1 MSKIIWIP
9 TAVIG
14 LIALIILAM
23 SFTSKGIETPEYKV
37 LKNIEEV
44 EIRLYPNMIVAKT
57 ALQGNSFDKQGST
70 GFRTIAGYIFGG
82 NDKNQKIAMTSPVVM
97 SIGDSATM
105 YFVMP
110 KSYKQSDLPTP
121 SSPQVKII
129 EESAKTLA
137 VISYGGFSSDKEIEN
152 YRAKLA
158 TILTKNEIKTKGD
171 FMFMGYNAPWD
182 VIDRKNE
189 VAIEVIIE

>member
-1 MSKIIWIP
+1 MNKVIWIP
-9 TAVIG
+9 VAIIGFIVISV
-14 LIALIILAM
+14 LVM
-23 SFTSKGIETPEYKV
+23 SFTSKGTETPEYKV
-37 LKNIEEV
+37 LKTIEDV

-57 ALQGNSFDKQGST
+57 ALQGSSFDKQGSD

-82 NDKNQKIAMTSPVVM
+82 NDKSEKIAMTSPVVM

-110 KSYKQSDLPTP
+110 KSYKQSELPTP
-121 SSPQVKII
+121 NSSQVKIM

-137 VISYGGFSSDKEIEN
+137 VITYGGFSSDEKIEN
-152 YRAKLA
+152 YRSKLA
-158 TILTKNEIKTKGD
+158 SILTKNNIKTKGD

-189 VAIEVIIE
+189 VAIEVVE

>member
-1 MSKIIWIP
+1 MSKFFWIP
-9 TAVIG
+9 TAIIGFIVISV
-14 LIALIILAM
+14 LVM
-23 SFTSKGIETPEYKV
+23 SFTSKGTETPEYKV
-37 LKNIEEV
+37 LKTIEGV

-57 ALQGNSFDKQGST
+57 ALQGSSFDKQGSD

-82 NDKNQKIAMTSPVVM
+82 NDKSEKIAMTSPVVM

-121 SSPQVKII
+121 NSSQVKIM
-129 EESAKTLA
+129 EESSKTLA
-137 VISYGGFSSDKEIEN
+137 VITYGGFSSDEKIEN
-152 YRAKLA
+152 YRNKLA
-158 TILTKNEIKTKGD
+158 GILTKNNIKTKGD

-189 VAIEVIIE
+189 VAIEIVE

>member
-1 MSKIIWIP
+1 MNKFVWIP
-9 TAVIG
+9 AAVIG
-14 LIALIILAM
+14 LIVITVLVM
-23 SFTSKGIETPEYKV
+23 SFTSKGTETPEYKV
-37 LKNIEEV
+37 LKTIEEV

-57 ALQGNSFDKQGST
+57 ALTGNSFDQQGST

-110 KSYKQSDLPTP
+110 KSYKQTDLPTP
-121 SSPQVKII
+121 NSSQVKIV

-137 VISYGGFSSDKEIEN
+137 VISYGGFSSDEKIEN
-152 YRAKLA
+152 HRAKLA
-158 TILTKNEIKTKGD
+158 AILTKNNIKTKGD
-171 FMFMGYNAPWD
+171 FMYMGYNAPWD
-182 VIDRKNE
+182 IIDRKNE
-189 VAIEVIIE
+189 VAIEVVE

>member
-1 MSKIIWIP
+1 MNKFIWIP
-9 TAVIG
+9 AAVIG
-14 LIALIILAM
+14 LIVISVLVM
-23 SFTSKGIETPEYKV
+23 SFTSKGTETPEYKV
-37 LKNIEEV
+37 LKTIENV

-57 ALQGNSFDKQGST
+57 ALSGNSFDQQGSN

-121 SSPQVKII
+121 NSTQVKIM

-137 VISYGGFSSDKEIEN
+137 VISYGGFSSDEKIEN
-152 YRAKLA
+152 HRAKLA
-158 TILTKNEIKTKGD
+158 AILTKNNVKTKGD
-171 FMFMGYNAPWD
+171 FMYMGYNAPWD
-182 VIDRKNE
+182 IIDRKNE
-189 VAIEVIIE
+189 VAIEVVE

>member
-9 TAVIG
+9 TAIIG
-14 LIALIILAM
+14 LVVITVLAM
-23 SFTSKGIETPEYKV
+23 SFTSKGTETPEYKV
-37 LKNIEEV
+37 LKTIEDV

-57 ALQGNSFDKQGST
+57 ALSGNSFDKQGSD

-82 NDKNQKIAMTSPVVM
+82 NEKSQKIAMTSPVVM

-110 KSYKQSDLPTP
+110 KSYKQTDLPTP
-121 SSPQVKII
+121 NSPQVKIV

-137 VISYGGFSSDKEIEN
+137 VITYGGFSSDEKIEN
-152 YRAKLA
+152 HRSKLA
-158 TILTKNEIKTKGD
+158 AILTKNEIKTKGD
-171 FMFMGYNAPWD
+171 FMYMGYNAPWD

-189 VAIEVIIE
+189 VAIEVVE

>member
-1 MSKIIWIP
+1 MSKFIWIP
-9 TAVIG
+9 TAIFGLAVITV
-14 LIALIILAM
+14 LVM
-23 SFTSKGIETPEYKV
+23 SFTSKGTETPEYKV
-37 LKNIEEV
+37 LKTIEEV

-57 ALQGNSFDKQGST
+57 ALSGNSFDKQGSD

-82 NDKNQKIAMTSPVVM
+82 NEKSQKIAMTSPVVM

-110 KSYKQSDLPTP
+110 KSYKQTDLPTP
-121 SSPQVKII
+121 NSSQVKIV

-137 VISYGGFSSDKEIEN
+137 VITYGGFSSDEKIESH
-152 YRAKLA
+152 RAKLA
-158 TILTKNEIKTKGD
+158 AILTKNEIKTKGD
-171 FMFMGYNAPWD
+171 YMYMGYNAPWD

-189 VAIEVIIE
+189 VAIEVIVE

>member
-37 LKNIEEV
+37 LKNIEDV

-57 ALQGNSFDKQGST
+57 ALQGNSFDKQGSN

-137 VISYGGFSSDKEIEN
+137 VISYGGFSSDEKIEN
-152 YRAKLA
+152 YRTKLA
-158 TILTKNEIKTKGD
+158 AVLQKNEMKTKGD

-189 VAIEVIIE
+189 VAIEVIVE

>member
-1 MSKIIWIP
+1 MNKFIWIP
-9 TAVIG
+9 AAV
-14 LIALIILAM
+14 IALILISVLVM
-23 SFTSKGIETPEYKV
+23 SFTSKGTETPEYKV
-37 LKNIEEV
+37 LKTIEDV

-57 ALQGNSFDKQGST
+57 ALSGNSFDQQGSN

-121 SSPQVKII
+121 NSTQVKIM

-137 VISYGGFSSDKEIEN
+137 VISYGGFSSDEKIEN
-152 YRAKLA
+152 HRAKLA
-158 TILTKNEIKTKGD
+158 AILIKNNVKTKGD
-171 FMFMGYNAPWD
+171 FMYMGYNAPWD
-182 VIDRKNE
+182 IIDRKNE
-189 VAIEVIIE
+189 VAIEVVE

>member
-1 MSKIIWIP
+1 MNKFIWIP
-9 TAVIG
+9 AAV
-14 LIALIILAM
+14 IALILISVLVM
-23 SFTSKGIETPEYKV
+23 SFTSKGTETPEYKV
-37 LKNIEEV
+37 LKTIEDV

-57 ALQGNSFDKQGST
+57 ALSGNSFDQQGSN

-121 SSPQVKII
+121 NSTQVKIM

-137 VISYGGFSSDKEIEN
+137 VISYGGFSSDEKIEN
-152 YRAKLA
+152 HRAKLA
-158 TILTKNEIKTKGD
+158 AILTKNNIKTKGD
-171 FMFMGYNAPWD
+171 FMYMGYNAPWD
-182 VIDRKNE
+182 IIDRKNE
-189 VAIEVIIE
+189 VAIEVVE

>member
-1 MSKIIWIP
+1 MNKFVWIP
-9 TAVIG
+9 A
-14 LIALIILAM
+14 ALIGFIVITVLVM
-23 SFTSKGIETPEYKV
+23 SFTSKGTETPEYKV
-37 LKNIEEV
+37 LKTIEEV

-57 ALQGNSFDKQGST
+57 ALTGNSFDQQGST

-110 KSYKQSDLPTP
+110 KSYKQTDLPTP
-121 SSPQVKII
+121 NSPQVKIM
-129 EESAKTLA
+129 EESSKTLA
-137 VISYGGFSSDKEIEN
+137 VISYGGFSSDEKIEN
-152 YRAKLA
+152 HRAKLA
-158 TILTKNEIKTKGD
+158 AILTKNNIKTKGD
-171 FMFMGYNAPWD
+171 FMYMGYNAPWD

-189 VAIEVIIE
+189 VAIEIVE

>member
-1 MSKIIWIP
+1 MNKIIWIP
-9 TAVIG
+9 AALFG
-14 LIALIILAM
+14 FIALILIAM

-121 SSPQVKII
+121 SSTQVKII

-137 VISYGGFSSDKEIEN
+137 VIGYGGFSSDEEIEN
-152 YRAKLA
+152 YRTKLA
-158 TILTKNEIKTKGD
+158 TILSKNEIKTKGD

-182 VIDRKNE
+182 VINRKNE
-189 VAIEVIIE
+189 VAIEVIVD

>member
-9 TAVIG
+9 LAIIG
-14 LIALIILAM
+14 LIAVIILAM
-23 SFTSKGIETPEYKV
+23 SFTSKGTESPEYKV
-37 LKNIEEV
+37 LKTIEDV

-57 ALQGNSFDKQGST
+57 ALSGNSFDKQGSD

-82 NDKNQKIAMTSPVVM
+82 NDKSQKIAMTSPVVM

-110 KSYKQSDLPTP
+110 KSYKQSELPTP
-121 SSPQVKII
+121 NSSQVKIM

-137 VISYGGFSSDKEIEN
+137 VITYGGFSSDEKIEN
-152 YRAKLA
+152 YRAKLGS
-158 TILTKNEIKTKGD
+158 ILSKNDIKTKGD
-171 FMFMGYNAPWD
+171 YMFMGYNAPWD

-189 VAIEVIIE
+189 VAIEVIE

>member
-9 TAVIG
+9 TAIIG
-14 LIALIILAM
+14 LIALIVVAM

-57 ALQGNSFDKQGST
+57 ALQGSSFDKQGST

-110 KSYKQSDLPTP
+110 KSYKHSDLPTP

-137 VISYGGFSSDKEIEN
+137 VIGYGGFSSDEEIEN

-158 TILTKNEIKTKGD
+158 TILSKNEIKTKGD

-182 VIDRKNE
+182 LINRKNE
-189 VAIEVIIE
+189 VAIEVIVE

>member
-1 MSKIIWIP
+1 MSKFIWIP
-9 TAVIG
+9 TAIIG
-14 LIALIILAM
+14 LAVITVLVM
-23 SFTSKGIETPEYKV
+23 SFTSKGTETPEYKV
-37 LKNIEEV
+37 LKTIEEV

-57 ALQGNSFDKQGST
+57 ALSGNSFDKQGSD

-82 NDKNQKIAMTSPVVM
+82 NEKSQKIAMNSPVVM

-110 KSYKQSDLPTP
+110 KSYKQTDLPTP
-121 SSPQVKII
+121 NSSQVKIV

-137 VISYGGFSSDKEIEN
+137 VITYGGFSSDEKIESH
-152 YRAKLA
+152 RAKLA
-158 TILTKNEIKTKGD
+158 AILTKNEIKTKGD
-171 FMFMGYNAPWD
+171 YMYMGYNAPWD

-189 VAIEVIIE
+189 VAIEVIVE

>member
-9 TAVIG
+9 TAIIG
-14 LIALIILAM
+14 FIALIILAM
-23 SFTSKGIETPEYKV
+23 SFTSKGTETPEYKV
-37 LKNIEEV
+37 LKKIEEV

-137 VISYGGFSSDKEIEN
+137 VIGYGGFSSDEEIEN
-152 YRAKLA
+152 YRTKLA
-158 TILTKNEIKTKGD
+158 TILSKNEIKTKGD

-182 VIDRKNE
+182 VINRKNE
-189 VAIEVIIE
+189 VAIEVIVE

>member
-37 LKNIEEV
+37 LKNIEDV

-57 ALQGNSFDKQGST
+57 ALQGNSFDKQGSN

-129 EESAKTLA
+129 EELAKTLA

-152 YRAKLA
+152 YRDKLA

>member
-1 MSKIIWIP
+1 MSKFIWIP
-9 TAVIG
+9 TAIIG
-14 LIALIILAM
+14 LVVITVLAM
-23 SFTSKGIETPEYKV
+23 SFTSKGTETPEYKV
-37 LKNIEEV
+37 LKTIEDV

-57 ALQGNSFDKQGST
+57 ALPGNSFDKQGSA

-82 NDKNQKIAMTSPVVM
+82 NEKSQKIAMTSPVVM

-110 KSYKQSDLPTP
+110 KSYKQTDLPTP
-121 SSPQVKII
+121 NSPQVKIV

-137 VISYGGFSSDKEIEN
+137 VITYGGFSSDEKIEN
-152 YRAKLA
+152 HRSKLA
-158 TILTKNEIKTKGD
+158 AILTKNEIKTKGD
-171 FMFMGYNAPWD
+171 FMYMGYNAPWD

-189 VAIEVIIE
+189 VAIEVVE

>member
-37 LKNIEEV
+37 LKKIEDV

-57 ALQGNSFDKQGST
+57 ALQGNSFDKQGSN

-137 VISYGGFSSDKEIEN
+137 VISYGGFSSDEKIEN
-152 YRAKLA
+152 YRTKLTA
-158 TILTKNEIKTKGD
+158 VLQKNEMKTKGD

-189 VAIEVIIE
+189 VAIEVIVD

>member
-37 LKNIEEV
+37 LKNIEDV

-57 ALQGNSFDKQGST
+57 ALQGNSFDKQGSN

-137 VISYGGFSSDKEIEN
+137 VISYGGFSSDEKIEN
-152 YRAKLA
+152 YRTKLA
-158 TILTKNEIKTKGD
+158 AVLQKNEMKTKGD

-189 VAIEVIIE
+189 VAIEVIVD

>member
-1 MSKIIWIP
+1 MSKFIWIP
-9 TAVIG
+9 TAIIG
-14 LIALIILAM
+14 LAVITVLVM
-23 SFTSKGIETPEYKV
+23 SFTSKGTETPEYKV
-37 LKNIEEV
+37 LKTIEEV

-57 ALQGNSFDKQGST
+57 ALSGNSFDKQGSD

-82 NDKNQKIAMTSPVVM
+82 NEKSQKIAMTSPVVM

-110 KSYKQSDLPTP
+110 KSYKQTDLPTP
-121 SSPQVKII
+121 NSSQVKIV

-137 VISYGGFSSDKEIEN
+137 VISYGGFSSDEKIESH
-152 YRAKLA
+152 RAKLA
-158 TILTKNEIKTKGD
+158 AILTKNEIKTKGD
-171 FMFMGYNAPWD
+171 YMYMGYNAPWD

-189 VAIEVIIE
+189 VAIEVIVE

>member
-1 MSKIIWIP
+1 MSKFIWIP
-9 TAVIG
+9 TAIIG
-14 LIALIILAM
+14 LAVITVLVM
-23 SFTSKGIETPEYKV
+23 SFTSKGTETPEYKV
-37 LKNIEEV
+37 LKTIEEV

-57 ALQGNSFDKQGST
+57 ALSGNSFDKQGSD

-82 NDKNQKIAMTSPVVM
+82 NEKSQKIAMTSPVVM

-110 KSYKQSDLPTP
+110 KSYKQTDLPTP
-121 SSPQVKII
+121 NSSQVKIV

-137 VISYGGFSSDKEIEN
+137 VITYGGFSSDEKIESH
-152 YRAKLA
+152 RAKLA
-158 TILTKNEIKTKGD
+158 AILTKTEIKTKGD
-171 FMFMGYNAPWD
+171 YMYMGYNAPWD

-189 VAIEVIIE
+189 VAIEVIVE

>member
-9 TAVIG
+9 LAIIG
-14 LIALIILAM
+14 LIAVIILAM
-23 SFTSKGIETPEYKV
+23 SFTSKGTETPKYKV
-37 LKNIEEV
+37 LKTIEDV

-57 ALQGNSFDKQGST
+57 ALSGNSFDKQGSD

-82 NDKNQKIAMTSPVVM
+82 NDKSQKIAMTSPVVM

-110 KSYKQSDLPTP
+110 KSYKQSELPTP
-121 SSPQVKII
+121 NSSQVKIM

-137 VISYGGFSSDKEIEN
+137 VITYGGFSSDEKIEN
-152 YRAKLA
+152 YRAKLGS
-158 TILTKNEIKTKGD
+158 ILSKNDIKTKGD
-171 FMFMGYNAPWD
+171 YMFMGYNAPWD

-189 VAIEVIIE
+189 VAIEVIE

>member
-1 MSKIIWIP
+1 MNKFIWIP
-9 TAVIG
+9 AAVIG
-14 LIALIILAM
+14 LIVISVLVM
-23 SFTSKGIETPEYKV
+23 SFTSKGTETPEYKV
-37 LKNIEEV
+37 LKTIENV

-57 ALQGNSFDKQGST
+57 ALSGNSFDQQGSD

-121 SSPQVKII
+121 NSTQVKIM

-137 VISYGGFSSDKEIEN
+137 VISYGGFSSDEKIEN
-152 YRAKLA
+152 HRAKLA
-158 TILTKNEIKTKGD
+158 AILTKNNVKTKGD
-171 FMFMGYNAPWD
+171 FMYMGYNAPWD
-182 VIDRKNE
+182 IIDRKNE
-189 VAIEVIIE
+189 VAIEVVE